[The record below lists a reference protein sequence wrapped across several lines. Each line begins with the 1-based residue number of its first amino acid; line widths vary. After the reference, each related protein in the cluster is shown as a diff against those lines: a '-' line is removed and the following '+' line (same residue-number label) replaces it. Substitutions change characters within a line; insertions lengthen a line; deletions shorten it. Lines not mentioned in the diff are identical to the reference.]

1 MGVIRLQQAVTEAL
15 DKVLNERREPRTR
28 IYTEPTLS
36 KTGKR
41 DRGCMT
47 KGMRETG

>member
-1 MGVIRLQQAVTEAL
+1 MGIIRFQQAVTEAL

-36 KTGKR
+36 KQE
-41 DRGCMT
+41 
-47 KGMRETG
+47 REIGVA